1 MDKERQLI
9 VKTERM
15 IDDLKAVCGE
25 YGLSNTGN
33 EYKIIA
39 DSFLY
44 KYLNDKFLYEF
55 KRIDKNLSKTS
66 TTKEVEEEIMKLTP
80 AEMSKYRYGLGA
92 NVAFVR
98 KEFLVS
104 YLFNNKNST
113 TPRFYELFDN
123 ALDGIS
129 NDNIDIFSVRTGSK
143 EKIKLFSLISQYIIE
158 SNKKND
164 FAKAIIDKLVE
175 FSFDEVFEEKYDFFA
190 TIFEYLIKDYNKD
203 FGKYAEYYTPN
214 SIARIIAK
222 ILVPDTEKV
231 RNVSIYDPSAGSGTL
246 LLALAHEIGE
256 EDCTLYTQDISQK
269 SNEFLRLNL
278 ILNNLVH
285 SLDNVVHGNTLLNPA
300 HLNKEGN
307 KLAQFDYIVSNPPFK
322 TDFSDYRDKLEDD
335 KYSDRFFAGV
345 PNIPNEKVDSMA
357 IYLLFIQHI
366 IYSLKAEGKAAIV
379 VPTGFLTAKNGIEY
393 RIREKIINNNWL
405 RGVIS
410 MPSNIFATTG
420 TNVSIM
426 FIDKNKKDDNCILMD
441 ATSLGTSEK
450 VGKIKKTILKSEEQA
465 RIVDIFNNVEI
476 IDNIS
481 VSVKNDA
488 IKNNRCFFNA
498 GQYFDVQFDTGV
510 YTKEQFIEKFEPIKN
525 NIKEISMDNS
535 TNIKDFISSI
545 NNIKFVSN
553 NVEMVYND
561 ILKQEIPSNW
571 EVKQIKD
578 CITKIS
584 TGLNPRSHFKLGKGN
599 IKYITVK
606 NLSVDD
612 SIDFDNC
619 DVIDE
624 EALKIVHSRSD
635 ISKGDILLASICP
648 LGRCYLIDE
657 KPKGWDINESVFAIR
672 PNHDVVTSEYLYL
685 MFKHPAIVKKLTN
698 KSTGSIF
705 KGIRQDDIL
714 KMYIP
719 VPDKKTMKLISIE
732 LGKMIK
738 LKRNIN
744 EINRQLDK
752 SKDLIIPLLMN
763 GQLKIED

>member
-55 KRIDKNLSKTS
+55 KRVDKNLSKTS
-66 TTKEVEEEIMKLTP
+66 TTKEVEEEIMKLSP

-113 TPRFYELFDN
+113 TPKFYELFDN

-143 EKIKLFSLISQYIIE
+143 EKIKLFSPISQYIIE

-214 SIARIIAK
+214 FIARIIAK

-307 KLAQFDYIVSNPPFK
+307 RLAQFDYIVSNPPFK

-335 KYSDRFFAGV
+335 KYSERFFAGV
-345 PNIPNEKVDSMA
+345 PQIPANKKESMP

-366 IYSLKAEGKAAIV
+366 LYSLKDSGKAAIV
-379 VPTGFLTAKNGIEY
+379 VPTGFLTGKSKIEMK
-393 RIREKIINNNWL
+393 IRDEIISNNWL
-405 RGVIS
+405 RGAIS
-410 MPSNIFATTG
+410 MPANIFATTG
-420 TNVSIM
+420 TNVSIV
-426 FIDKNKKDDNCILMD
+426 FIDKSNNKDKVLLMD
-441 ATSLGTSEK
+441 ASNLGEK
-450 VGKIKKTILKSEEQA
+450 YKEGKNQKTKLSYEE
-465 RIVDIFNNVEI
+465 INKIINCFNNFEEIEKFSICVSKQEI
-476 IDNIS
+476 IS
-481 VSVKNDA
+481 KKLS
-488 IKNNRCFFNA
+488 FSA
-498 GQYFDVQFDTGV
+498 GQYFKIKIEYKEF
-510 YTKEQFIEKFEPIKN
+510 TKEEFMKEINDITTEINSIVSENEKLMSEIN
-525 NIKEISMDNS
+525 ENIKKVKYYEND
-535 TNIKDFISSI
+535 KD
-545 NNIKFVSN
+545 
-553 NVEMVYND
+553 
-561 ILKQEIPSNW
+561 
-571 EVKQIKD
+571 
-578 CITKIS
+578 
-584 TGLNPRSHFKLGKGN
+584 
-599 IKYITVK
+599 
-606 NLSVDD
+606 
-612 SIDFDNC
+612 
-619 DVIDE
+619 
-624 EALKIVHSRSD
+624 
-635 ISKGDILLASICP
+635 
-648 LGRCYLIDE
+648 
-657 KPKGWDINESVFAIR
+657 
-672 PNHDVVTSEYLYL
+672 
-685 MFKHPAIVKKLTN
+685 
-698 KSTGSIF
+698 
-705 KGIRQDDIL
+705 
-714 KMYIP
+714 
-719 VPDKKTMKLISIE
+719 
-732 LGKMIK
+732 
-738 LKRNIN
+738 
-744 EINRQLDK
+744 
-752 SKDLIIPLLMN
+752 
-763 GQLKIED
+763 

>member
-55 KRIDKNLSKTS
+55 KRVDKNLSKTS
-66 TTKEVEEEIMKLTP
+66 TTKEVEEEIMKLSP

-92 NVAFVR
+92 NVAFIR

-113 TPRFYELFDN
+113 TPKFYELFDN

-143 EKIKLFSLISQYIIE
+143 EKIKLFSPISQYIIE

-222 ILVPDTEKV
+222 ILVPDTDKV

-307 KLAQFDYIVSNPPFK
+307 RLAQFD
-322 TDFSDYRDKLEDD
+322 L
-335 KYSDRFFAGV
+335 
-345 PNIPNEKVDSMA
+345 
-357 IYLLFIQHI
+357 
-366 IYSLKAEGKAAIV
+366 
-379 VPTGFLTAKNGIEY
+379 
-393 RIREKIINNNWL
+393 
-405 RGVIS
+405 
-410 MPSNIFATTG
+410 
-420 TNVSIM
+420 
-426 FIDKNKKDDNCILMD
+426 
-441 ATSLGTSEK
+441 
-450 VGKIKKTILKSEEQA
+450 
-465 RIVDIFNNVEI
+465 
-476 IDNIS
+476 
-481 VSVKNDA
+481 
-488 IKNNRCFFNA
+488 
-498 GQYFDVQFDTGV
+498 
-510 YTKEQFIEKFEPIKN
+510 
-525 NIKEISMDNS
+525 
-535 TNIKDFISSI
+535 
-545 NNIKFVSN
+545 
-553 NVEMVYND
+553 
-561 ILKQEIPSNW
+561 
-571 EVKQIKD
+571 
-578 CITKIS
+578 
-584 TGLNPRSHFKLGKGN
+584 
-599 IKYITVK
+599 
-606 NLSVDD
+606 
-612 SIDFDNC
+612 
-619 DVIDE
+619 
-624 EALKIVHSRSD
+624 
-635 ISKGDILLASICP
+635 
-648 LGRCYLIDE
+648 
-657 KPKGWDINESVFAIR
+657 
-672 PNHDVVTSEYLYL
+672 
-685 MFKHPAIVKKLTN
+685 
-698 KSTGSIF
+698 
-705 KGIRQDDIL
+705 
-714 KMYIP
+714 
-719 VPDKKTMKLISIE
+719 KLISVI
-732 LGKMIK
+732 I
-738 LKRNIN
+738 
-744 EINRQLDK
+744 EIN
-752 SKDLIIPLLMN
+752 
-763 GQLKIED
+763 